1 LSAPHVA
8 KTATSVLSGSAG
20 RVEREARA
28 ASAGPWVESFSRFG
42 FIVRGLIYLIPG
54 VLALRLAIDQTGA
67 AITQTGAIAMVGHQ
81 PFGRVLLLAV
91 ALGLAGYAMWGVIRV
106 VLDPQHR
113 GHSPAGIIKRLG
125 YLSSALAYMV
135 LFIATVRLLVAPPG
149 LAPHSQDWTIGFLAK
164 PFGAWLVVI
173 VGLFWI
179 FGAGVAEIV
188 RGWRGRF
195 EKDLRF
201 ERMGHRERWLAIRL
215 GRFGTVAR
223 GAVFTIIGILMVAVV
238 ALPAGRDP
246 DSGLDGALLTLLR
259 QPYGRILLAFAALG
273 LIAFGVFSVLCA
285 RWMRMHVGAQRTLIQ
300 TFPSP

>member
-1 LSAPHVA
+1 
-8 KTATSVLSGSAG
+8 
-20 RVEREARA
+20 
-28 ASAGPWVESFSRFG
+28 
-42 FIVRGLIYLIPG
+42 LIPG